1 MELGLELQGGVA
13 TWLLLLSL
21 RRQDEVRSENAEE
34 KKKSWRLETFS
45 CCQGE
50 ESLLG

>member
-34 KKKSWRLETFS
+34 KKKVGDWKHSPAAKVR
-45 CCQGE
+45 
-50 ESLLG
+50 SLC